1 MAVDPVGVMP
11 DNVHSFNRYAYAN
24 NNPYKYIDP
33 DGKAPKIVPFTAGGS
48 LWVNWRDLGGVGGG
62 WTKPTQSQLRSLGGS
77 GNTLRSR
84 ANTTESS
91 QIVPKKVDTPHTQVT
106 GGNKTAGA
114 PKTNKPNSI
123 HEQTRPDGSKSV
135 TYYNEKGR
143 MFSREDYGQQRTHGQ
158 LGRGADGRS
167 VPHEHGV
174 DWSDRGPI
182 GKKYRELDS
191 SGKPVGPWINE

>member
-11 DNVHSFNRYAYAN
+11 DNFHSFNRYAYAN

-91 QIVPKKVDTPHTQVT
+91 QIVPKGTTKEVLTRKSK
-106 GGNKTAGA
+106 GG
-114 PKTNKPNSI
+114 
-123 HEQTRPDGSKSV
+123 DGGTS
-135 TYYNEKGR
+135 
-143 MFSREDYGQQRTHGQ
+143 QQIIERDASGNVISRTHKVT
-158 LGRGADGRS
+158 ADGKT
-167 VPHEHGV
+167 VHQHQNH
-174 DWSDRGPI
+174 I
-182 GKKYRELDS
+182 GKKGGIRQFSDEWTGSKTINAPYENIS
-191 SGKPVGPWINE
+191 PKFKPDRVPGGRTF